1 MTALGQKPEDGL
13 FSINVCDRCKADQK
27 ITVNKPLLKIRSLGF
42 FVKKCLALSVPHQ
55 F

>member
-1 MTALGQKPEDGL
+1 MSRYAVVRRKLA
-13 FSINVCDRCKADQK
+13 FVRNRCKADQK